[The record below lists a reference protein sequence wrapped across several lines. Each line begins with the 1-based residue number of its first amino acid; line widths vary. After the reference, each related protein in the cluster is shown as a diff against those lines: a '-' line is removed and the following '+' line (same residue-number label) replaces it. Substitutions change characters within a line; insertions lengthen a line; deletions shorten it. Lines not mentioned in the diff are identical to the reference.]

1 MIIFNTDLD
10 NTLIYSYK
18 HNIGAHKRNVEIYRG
33 REISFIS
40 EKTFHLLNALNRR
53 MLIVPTTTRSIE
65 QYERI
70 NLGIAQPKYAL
81 VCNGGI
87 LLENGRSDESWYRKS
102 SELIYHCRPVMQQ
115 AALLLENEPHRY
127 FQVRYIEQLFL
138 FTKCTEAESV
148 VCNLSAQ
155 LDCGQVDVFNNG
167 DKVYVVPKALNKGN
181 AITRLRNKLKPQTV
195 IAAGDSAFDISM
207 VLAADIGYV
216 PKGFKETYGLLK
228 SSVFEASGKA
238 LFSEEILNM
247 CMHIVNEY

>member
-1 MIIFNTDLD
+1 M
-10 NTLIYSYK
+10 
-18 HNIGAHKRNVEIYRG
+18 
-33 REISFIS
+33 
-40 EKTFHLLNALNRR
+40 
-53 MLIVPTTTRSIE
+53 
-65 QYERI
+65 
-70 NLGIAQPKYAL
+70 
-81 VCNGGI
+81 
-87 LLENGRSDESWYRKS
+87 
-102 SELIYHCRPVMQQ
+102 
-115 AALLLENEPHRY
+115 LENEPHRY
-127 FQVRYIEQLFL
+127 FEVRYIEQLFL

-228 SSVFEASGKA
+228 SSVFEAGGKA